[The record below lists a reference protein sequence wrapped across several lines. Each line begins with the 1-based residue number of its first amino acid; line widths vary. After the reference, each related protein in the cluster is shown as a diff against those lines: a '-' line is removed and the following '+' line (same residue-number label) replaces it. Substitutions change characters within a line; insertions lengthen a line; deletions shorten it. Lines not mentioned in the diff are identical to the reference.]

1 MGDLWGPCGDPGGV
15 CGALGGQWV
24 SWEDPGGSVGSP
36 GGSRVGLCSLGGF
49 LGTWFS
55 TEANLGLLL
64 EVNKVRIWPHGP
76 MGPWGPWARG
86 PMGPWCPWS
95 MGPCA
100 HGTFDQHGQT
110 LTVPADP
117 PFFALPEN
125 PRFGPLSGSAAE
137 GGGPPGRSE
146 SDRAGQG
153 PHMGPHVGP
162 MWAHME
168 PMWAPYGAPYWAH
181 MGPHMGTSY

>member
-1 MGDLWGPCGDPGGV
+1 M
-15 CGALGGQWV
+15 
-24 SWEDPGGSVGSP
+24 
-36 GGSRVGLCSLGGF
+36 GLCSLGGF

-110 LTVPADP
+110 LTVPVDP